1 MTAAADALPFELVSR
16 PCPVCGTAESRP
28 FAPANVDP
36 AALGAF
42 AFASRKL
49 PEYMHLALVTCPTC
63 DLLYANP
70 APAPGALD
78 ALYRDAGF
86 DTPPEWSRYGGVSY
100 GRQLPRIAARLP
112 DRRGAIDIGTGDGAF
127 LAELLRHGFTDV
139 QGVEPSAAPVATAA
153 PELRGLIRN
162 QPFHAADFAA
172 GSFSLVTCFQTIEHV
187 PDPLAL
193 CRDARGLL
201 KPGGALY
208 LVCHNRRALLA
219 RLLGEKSPI
228 YDVEHLQLFSPASV
242 RAMLERA
249 GFVRERIE
257 VRPLV
262 NRYPLDYWARLAP
275 LPAAIKPT
283 ALALLHRSGVGRLPL
298 AVPVGNLVVVAYA

>member
-1 MTAAADALPFELVSR
+1 MTASASALPFELVSR
-16 PCPVCGTAESRP
+16 TCPVCGSAESRP

-63 DLLYANP
+63 DLLYTNP

-78 ALYRDAGF
+78 ALYRDAAF
-86 DTPPEWSRYGGVSY
+86 DTPPEWSRHGSMSY

-112 DRRGAIDIGTGDGAF
+112 DRRGALDVGTGDGTF
-127 LAELLRHGFTDV
+127 LAELLAHGFTDV
-139 QGVEPSAAPVATAA
+139 QGVEPSAAPVAMAA

-162 QPFHAADFAA
+162 EPFRAADFAA
-172 GSFSLVTCFQTIEHV
+172 ASFSLVTCFQTLEHV

-193 CRDARGLL
+193 CRQAHALL

-219 RLLGEKSPI
+219 RVLGEKSPI
-228 YDVEHLQLFSPASV
+228 FDVEHLQLFSPASV
-242 RAMLERA
+242 RGMLERA
-249 GFVRERIE
+249 GFAGGRIE

-275 LPAAIKPT
+275 LPGVIKPA
-283 ALALLHRSGVGRLPL
+283 ALALLRHSGVGRLPL
-298 AVPVGNLVVVAYA
+298 AVPVGNLVAVAYA